1 VASLIPATFSHIG
14 NPSFYALP
22 FDRATDNPS
31 RFVVIAA
38 SRAGRVSLCAR
49 SHEEAAVPTADELLS
64 APEIVKLTRCL
75 RRVAPDVTWRSLK
88 TSVKGFDSLALS
100 ERVLVVRDALLADLP
115 TSYSTTARIFRAALK
130 DPSFRGWMV
139 WPVGEAVAERA
150 INSRKD
156 RDFDDGLAL
165 LAQLTGRF
173 TSEFAI
179 RNFLNADLQRTLA
192 AAAAWATSPD
202 EAVRRLASEGTR
214 PRLPWAKQV
223 PAIRA
228 HPAAAITILDVLYT
242 DESETVRR
250 SVANHLNDISRADP
264 NLAVRTATRWL
275 DNPNEMTPQLV
286 RHAMRTLI
294 KQAYPG
300 ALALMGFSAP
310 KKISIEGPNVE
321 RVVVAIG
328 EEIVFEGTILNEG
341 PHDARLVIDY
351 VVHFQK
357 ANGSTAPKVFKLTTR
372 TLAPGESVVIK
383 KRHSFKTIS
392 TRRHYAGPHS
402 IELQVNGLRS
412 AKADFHVVE

>member
-1 VASLIPATFSHIG
+1 M
-14 NPSFYALP
+14 
-22 FDRATDNPS
+22 
-31 RFVVIAA
+31 
-38 SRAGRVSLCAR
+38 
-49 SHEEAAVPTADELLS
+49 PTADELLS
-64 APEIVKLTRCL
+64 ASEIAKLSRSL
-75 RRVAPDVTWRSLK
+75 RGVAPDVTWRSLK
-88 TSVKGFDSLALS
+88 NSVKGFDELGLS
-100 ERVLVVRDALLADLP
+100 ERVLVVRDGLLADLP
-115 TSYSTTARIFRAALK
+115 VSYMQSAKIFRAALK

-150 INSRKD
+150 INSTKD

-165 LAQLTGRF
+165 LAQLTERF

-179 RNFLNADLQRTLA
+179 RNFLNADPQRTLEA
-192 AAAAWATSPD
+192 AFGWAHNAS

-223 PAIRA
+223 PAFRTQ
-228 HPAAAITILDVLYT
+228 PAAAIGILDVLYT

-275 DNPNEMTPQLV
+275 DDPSGTTPQLV

-300 ALALMGFSAP
+300 ALALMGFSTP
-310 KKISIEGPNVE
+310 KQISIEGPKVE
-321 RVVVAIG
+321 RLVVAIG
-328 EEIVFEGTILNEG
+328 EEITFEGAIINDGL
-341 PHDARLVIDY
+341 HDARLVIDY

-357 ANGSTAPKVFKLTTR
+357 ANGSMAPKVFKLTTR
-372 TLAPGESVVIK
+372 SLAPGERLTIN
-383 KRHSFKTIS
+383 KRHSFKPIS
-392 TRRHYAGPHS
+392 TRRHYAGPHA

-412 AKADFHVVE
+412 SRAHFDLVE

>member
-1 VASLIPATFSHIG
+1 
-14 NPSFYALP
+14 
-22 FDRATDNPS
+22 
-31 RFVVIAA
+31 
-38 SRAGRVSLCAR
+38 VSLCTR
-49 SHEEAAVPTADELLS
+49 SLEEAAVPTADELLS
-64 APEIVKLTRCL
+64 APEIVKLSKCL
-75 RRVAPDVTWRSLK
+75 RGVAPDVTWRSLK
-88 TSVKGFDSLALS
+88 QSIKGSDELGLS
-100 ERVLVVRDALLADLP
+100 ERVLVVRDGLLADLP
-115 TSYSTTARIFRAALK
+115 ASYSKAAKIFRAALK
-130 DPSFRGWMV
+130 DPSFHGWMV

-150 INSRKD
+150 LNSTKD

-165 LAQLTGRF
+165 LAQLTERF
-173 TSEFAI
+173 TSEFAL
-179 RNFLNADLQRTLA
+179 RNFLNADLRRTLDA
-192 AAAAWATSPD
+192 AAGWAHDDS

-223 PAIRA
+223 PAFRA
-228 HPAAAITILDVLYT
+228 QPSAAMGILDVLYT

-250 SVANHLNDISRADP
+250 SVANHLNDISHADP

-275 DNPNEMTPQLV
+275 DNPNDTTPQLV

-310 KKISIEGPNVE
+310 KQISIEGPNVE

-328 EEIVFEGTILNEG
+328 EEIAFAGAVVNEG

-372 TLAPGESVVIK
+372 SLAPGERLTIN
-383 KRHSFKTIS
+383 KRHSFKPIS
-392 TRRHYAGPHS
+392 TRRHYAGPHA

-412 AKADFHVVE
+412 LPVHFDLVE